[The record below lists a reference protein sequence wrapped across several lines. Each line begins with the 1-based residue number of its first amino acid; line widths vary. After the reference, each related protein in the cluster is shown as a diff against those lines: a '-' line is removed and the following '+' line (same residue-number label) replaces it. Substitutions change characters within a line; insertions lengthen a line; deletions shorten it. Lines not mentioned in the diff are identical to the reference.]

1 LPHAGVRTLV
11 FTSPRGLDFVADD
24 CRRGNGGRRVG
35 CRPCGVV
42 TGLHRLRLNVPVGPR
57 VERGVFALGVM
68 LRVYLALVN
77 REANDDHLSVIR
89 IIAFQHHLPRLREAW
104 EGFQPKLYH
113 VTTAIL
119 WNISPWQS
127 PSARVVIAQLV
138 ACAAGIATLFIIR
151 NALIRHGVS

>member
-1 LPHAGVRTLV
+1 MGAR
-11 FTSPRGLDFVADD
+11 S
-24 CRRGNGGRRVG
+24 RRG
-35 CRPCGVV
+35 V
-42 TGLHRLRLNVPVGPR
+42 TGHRVLRLRLAVGPR
-57 VERGVFALGVM
+57 VERGVFALGVL

-77 REANDDHLSVIR
+77 REANDDHLTVIR

-127 PSARVVIAQLV
+127 PTARVLIAQFV
-138 ACAAGIATLFIIR
+138 ACAAGTGTLELLLTAPVNEIAVVLAKFL
-151 NALIRHGVS
+151 AAFSLMVLMFAGSLA